1 MLSWCEMAKN
11 RKKGGKSAEDSKTDA
26 KIDSMGNDAPQTT
39 AAKSPAPKAKPKTA
53 AERRKSKIDAI
64 KKTVYPA
71 VLGVA
76 GGFVCFYGADVI
88 NQLPWHFVTIMF
100 IGLTLF
106 IQKATYPFMDID
118 VNEFRGKDWF
128 YVEFMAVDLWL
139 VSWTFLLN

>member
-1 MLSWCEMAKN
+1 
-11 RKKGGKSAEDSKTDA
+11 
-26 KIDSMGNDAPQTT
+26 
-39 AAKSPAPKAKPKTA
+39 
-53 AERRKSKIDAI
+53 
-64 KKTVYPA
+64 